1 MRNNNWWDGDNMWNT
16 FDPYAELQRLKMV
29 TSVQEKNINKLISH
43 NNQLQDLLTEL
54 SQQHQSIAHQ
64 YGNFH
69 KKLNTLSIELQ
80 DLRENTIVFSND
92 LDSKNQ

>member
-43 NNQLQDLLTEL
+43 NNQLQDLL
-54 SQQHQSIAHQ
+54 
-64 YGNFH
+64 
-69 KKLNTLSIELQ
+69 
-80 DLRENTIVFSND
+80 R
-92 LDSKNQ
+92 